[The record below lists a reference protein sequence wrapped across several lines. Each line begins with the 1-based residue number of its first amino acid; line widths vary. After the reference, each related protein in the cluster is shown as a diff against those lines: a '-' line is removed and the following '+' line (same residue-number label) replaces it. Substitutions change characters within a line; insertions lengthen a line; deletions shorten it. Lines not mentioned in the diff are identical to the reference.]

1 MKKALLYILSSI
13 VENPEKV
20 EVEEEEQNGII
31 NFTIKVAKA
40 DMGKVIGKNGK
51 VIRAI
56 RNVIKINAIKQN
68 KKINITLA
76 ENSS

>member
-13 VENPEKV
+13 VTSVDKIKV
-20 EVEEEEQNGII
+20 TEEEQDGII
-31 NFTIKVAKA
+31 NLSITVAPE

-56 RNVIKINAIKQN
+56 RNVIKIPGIRQN
-68 KKINITLA
+68 KKVTITLL
-76 ENSS
+76 ENPA